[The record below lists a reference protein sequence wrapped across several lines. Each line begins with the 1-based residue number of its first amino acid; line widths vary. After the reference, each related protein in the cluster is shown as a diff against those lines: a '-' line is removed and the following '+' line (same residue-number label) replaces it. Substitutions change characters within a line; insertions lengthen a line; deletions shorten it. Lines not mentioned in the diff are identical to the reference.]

1 MFDTAHLHPMIV
13 HFPIALIIAG
23 FLADTLYIFYRQE
36 DWLSKMG
43 FFLMLLGTVAAG
55 TAFLTGGLFTS
66 EPTEGDVV
74 NIYKLHT
81 TGALI
86 TLITMSLV
94 SLVRIYSALKRREE
108 KFRWI
113 IYGLYLIGTA
123 AVSFTGL
130 MGGTMVYSYML
141 GI

>member
-55 TAFLTGGLFTS
+55 TAFLTDRKS
-66 EPTEGDVV
+66 VV
-74 NIYKLHT
+74 
-81 TGALI
+81 
-86 TLITMSLV
+86 
-94 SLVRIYSALKRREE
+94 
-108 KFRWI
+108 
-113 IYGLYLIGTA
+113 
-123 AVSFTGL
+123 
-130 MGGTMVYSYML
+130 
-141 GI
+141 